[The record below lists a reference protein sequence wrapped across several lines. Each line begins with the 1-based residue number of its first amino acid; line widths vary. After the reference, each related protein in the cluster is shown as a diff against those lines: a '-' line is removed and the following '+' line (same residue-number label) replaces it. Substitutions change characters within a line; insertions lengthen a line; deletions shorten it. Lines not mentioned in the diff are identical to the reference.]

1 MDCFVV
7 VGFRPQKGT
16 TMAIVWQATLTD
28 ELIAHL
34 DEPVKQEL
42 RRNLDKAVQAVCD
55 DYQVGKEY
63 NHEL

>member
-1 MDCFVV
+1 MVTWKAV
-7 VGFRPQKGT
+7 
-16 TMAIVWQATLTD
+16 LTD
-28 ELIAHL
+28 EMIAHL

-63 NHEL
+63 KHELRATTK